1 MFQTKYTS
9 FIITDSPL
17 KDLNDQKK
25 GLSDF
30 YFPAFFSAK
39 TV

>member
-17 KDLNDQKK
+17 KDSNDQKT
-25 GLSDF
+25 GF
-30 YFPAFFSAK
+30 QTFIFPAFFSAK
-39 TV
+39 TA